1 MKRFVY
7 PMAMSLLH
15 HPGIGSGECTALA
28 QYTLPGNSAPIC
40 PYHTSQWIRGEK
52 VRGNRSLQRGTLIA
66 IFHHGHYLS
75 KYGGVAHTALYVG
88 QSDEGIEVIH
98 QSKGRLITGAL
109 IRFDNLKSPGHL
121 SGVSRRNRHF
131 NVVTPED
138 EGDNYYTVTIAHGA
152 PSLEDFKVHVSGATA
167 PNL

>member
-1 MKRFVY
+1 MHG
-7 PMAMSLLH
+7 L
-15 HPGIGSGECTALA
+15 G
-28 QYTLPGNSAPIC
+28 TLPGNSAPIC
-40 PYHTSQWIRGEK
+40 PYHTSQWIPGEK

-66 IFHHGHYLS
+66 IFHHRRYVG
-75 KYGGVAHTALYVG
+75 KYGGVAHTALYVV
-88 QSDEGIEVIH
+88 QSDEGVEVIH
-98 QSKGRLITGAL
+98 QSKGRPITNAL
-109 IRFDNLKSPGHL
+109 IRCDNLKSPSHL
-121 SGVSRRNRHF
+121 SGVSRINRHF